1 MSFASN
7 RAHRLGNTLYKRAFP
22 IYRPLYRAYKA
33 YSDRGERKLL
43 ANQLTPGCVVVDAGA
58 NIGIYSQFLAQCVG
72 LAGVVHSFEPE
83 PTNFARLHQALSHLP
98 NVRLNKV
105 AIGDTTGEGMLY
117 ISDALNVD
125 HRAYP
130 TGEYIRQTTP
140 IRAVKLDDYFRPG
153 ERVDLIKLDI
163 QGYELHALRGAERL
177 LQERAELKLLLECWP
192 YGLAL
197 AGGSTTQLHGFLRQ
211 RGFEVYQ
218 FHNGVFSDFTAADDA
233 NEQVYFNLFAERS
246 KSQ

>member
-43 ANQLTPGCVVVDAGA
+43 ASQLTSGCVVVDAGA

-98 NVRLNKV
+98 NVRLNQV
-105 AIGDTTGEGMLY
+105 AIGDTTGEGMLF
-117 ISDALNVD
+117 ISDALNV
-125 HRAYP
+125 AYD
-130 TGEYIRQTTP
+130 R
-140 IRAVKLDDYFRPG
+140 
-153 ERVDLIKLDI
+153 
-163 QGYELHALRGAERL
+163 
-177 LQERAELKLLLECWP
+177 
-192 YGLAL
+192 
-197 AGGSTTQLHGFLRQ
+197 
-211 RGFEVYQ
+211 
-218 FHNGVFSDFTAADDA
+218 
-233 NEQVYFNLFAERS
+233 
-246 KSQ
+246 

>member
-1 MSFASN
+1 
-7 RAHRLGNTLYKRAFP
+7 
-22 IYRPLYRAYKA
+22 
-33 YSDRGERKLL
+33 
-43 ANQLTPGCVVVDAGA
+43 
-58 NIGIYSQFLAQCVG
+58 
-72 LAGVVHSFEPE
+72 
-83 PTNFARLHQALSHLP
+83 
-98 NVRLNKV
+98 
-105 AIGDTTGEGMLY
+105 MLY

-130 TGEYIRQTTP
+130 TGEHIRQTTP
-140 IRAVKLDDYFRPG
+140 IRAVKLDHYFRPG

-211 RGFEVYQ
+211 RGTKIGRPFLNRRLEDDNFPDRSRQ
-218 FHNGVFSDFTAADDA
+218 FPDRKRDLRFV
-233 NEQVYFNLFAERS
+233 
-246 KSQ
+246 SQ